1 MACVLKLGKIVA
13 RRGHAPHRLV
23 REEEELRRPVLRVA
37 VLVLAE
43 DHRGEAL
50 PRKHLRHLSALV
62 LDLDRKEVRRVKI
75 VLLVVLAAGVAAA
88 ADAERV
94 HILADLRCEG
104 GCKRR

>member
-1 MACVLKLGKIVA
+1 MLAEHQDLLLHLLD
-13 RRGHAPHRLV
+13 RHQ
-23 REEEELRRPVLRVA
+23 
-37 VLVLAE
+37 VLVVDCLLA
-43 DHRGEAL
+43 RLLAL
-50 PRKHLRHLSALV
+50 ALV

-94 HILADLRCEG
+94 HILADLRREG